1 MSLLN
6 LLTQSNIEGWEM
18 VIGIVGIVAMGGD
31 KLLAV
36 IGWDRIS
43 EKTLHIIALLGG
55 FWGIILGAFLFRHK
69 TSKPEFWP
77 PVLFAAARWV
87 GLFLALVFG
96 YVRLPG
102 AS

>member
-18 VIGIVGIVAMGGD
+18 VIGIAGIVAMGGD

-36 IGWDRIS
+36 MGWDRIS

-55 FWGIILGAFLFRHK
+55 FWGIIVGAFLFHHK

-77 PVLFAAARWV
+77 PVLFGAALWAA
-87 GLFLALVFG
+87 LFFTLVFG

>member
-1 MSLLN
+1 
-6 LLTQSNIEGWEM
+6 M
-18 VIGIVGIVAMGGD
+18 VIGIVGVCAMGVD

-43 EKTLHIIALLGG
+43 ERTLHIIALLGG
-55 FWGIILGAFLFRHK
+55 FWGIIFGAFLFHHK

-77 PVLFAAARWV
+77 PILSAAAFWV

-96 YVRLPG
+96 YIRLP
-102 AS
+102 AT

>member
-1 MSLLN
+1 
-6 LLTQSNIEGWEM
+6 M
-18 VIGIVGIVAMGGD
+18 VIGIAGIVAMGSD

-36 IGWDRIS
+36 MGWDRIS
-43 EKTLHIIALLGG
+43 ERTLHIVALLGG
-55 FWGIILGAFLFRHK
+55 FWGIIFGASLFRHN

-77 PVLFAAARWV
+77 PLLFAAALWV

-102 AS
+102 VSSAGPRAFSRDLHDP